1 MTSNVPPTSGIRVP
15 PEEMRILVTALFEK
29 AGTSRNDAEFMAR
42 FLVQTDL
49 RGVFSHG
56 TQKVPGYIQMM
67 LDGRVNRCPNI
78 RTVSET
84 STTRILDGDGG
95 MGHLPCY
102 QGTEWA
108 IAKAKEHGLTAVTTS
123 NHFHFGA
130 AGHYTRMALEYDCI
144 GVAVSSHRYRLDP
157 KESILRASRGSPI
170 SIAIPAGEQPPLVL
184 DMAATFLPWDLR
196 LFKQYSQVYF
206 RGLGLGAILQALGG
220 ILAGIYKPEIQPP
233 QSRWESDQGAFIA
246 VFDVSRFLPINEFKK
261 EMDRYIGEAQNMKPF
276 PGYKKAALSGGPE
289 WQREREYA
297 RNGIP
302 VSVEHQQSLEKIA
315 TQLEVETPF
324 GKYEHTRFDSHT
336 TRMLPMWISQ
346 GAKRFSRRV
355 T

>member
-1 MTSNVPPTSGIRVP
+1 MTFNIPPTSGIRVP
-15 PEEMRILVTALFEK
+15 PEDMRILVAALFEK
-29 AGTSRNDAEFMAR
+29 TGTSREDAEFMAR

-56 TQKVPGYIQMM
+56 TQKVPRYIQMM

-84 STTRILDGDGG
+84 STTQILDGDGG
-95 MGHLPCY
+95 MGHFPCY
-102 QGTEWA
+102 QGTQWA
-108 IAKAKEHGLTAVTTS
+108 IEKAKEHGLAAVTTS

-144 GVAVSSHRYRLDP
+144 GLAVSSHRYPLDP
-157 KESILRASRGSPI
+157 ENSILYASRGSPI

-184 DMAATFLPWDLR
+184 DMGTVLPPWDVR
-196 LFKQYSQVYF
+196 LFEQYPWVYF
-206 RGLGLGAILQALGG
+206 RDLGLGAILQALGG
-220 ILAGIYKPEIQPP
+220 ILAGIYKPELQPP

-246 VFDVSRFLPINEFKK
+246 VFDVSRFLPVNEFKN

-276 PGYKKAALSGGPE
+276 PGYKKAELSGGPE

-302 VSVEHQQSLEKIA
+302 VSLEHQQSLEKIA

-324 GKYEHTRFDSHT
+324 GKYEHTRFDSYI
-336 TRMLPMWISQ
+336 TRILPMWMSRN
-346 GAKRFSRRV
+346 ARRFRRKV
-355 T
+355 S